1 MLEKKFTGNCSFILK
16 HSLIH
21 LQSPLYTSEGGDES
35 GVYPG
40 NNMGA
45 HPEWDI
51 SSTQLTTHWHH
62 TWWQFSTDNF
72 TTSWFLG
79 GAANQMARK
88 KPTRTWGEHVNLYK
102 DSKPNSG
109 SNQRCEVATLTTPHP
124 SYNITYKKKK
134 NCYINWSSVSN
145 GNIEILWEIELPS
158 LFTLQF
164 RFVSSQCEI
173 SCRKSL
179 FCTFFRWN
187 LRLSATTEWSHAQ
200 WAQRYDIG
208 CFFHKPQQSP

>member
-1 MLEKKFTGNCSFILK
+1 MLEEKFTGNCSFILK

-51 SSTQLTTHWHH
+51 SSSQLTTHWHH

-134 NCYINWSSVSN
+134 MLHQLKFSIKWQHRNSLRNRAAIFIYSAVQVCQFTMW
-145 GNIEILWEIELPS
+145 NIMQKKPVLY
-158 LFTLQF
+158 
-164 RFVSSQCEI
+164 
-173 SCRKSL
+173 
-179 FCTFFRWN
+179 FF
-187 LRLSATTEWSHAQ
+187 Q
-200 WAQRYDIG
+200 M
-208 CFFHKPQQSP
+208 KPQTFSDHWMVSCAMGPTIWYWLLLP